1 MPTPRTSTRRLRQW
15 LNLLRYPITGSL
27 LAYLIWQAQPALIW
41 QALRG
46 TDLRLLLLAVLLQ
59 FGGIV
64 LSAAKWSVI
73 LRARG
78 HRLPLP
84 WLLQSYLVGQF
95 ANNFLPTTIGGD
107 ALRAVQVQRRIG
119 SLSQASASIFVE
131 RLTGFLALSAIA
143 MLALLLL
150 ALKAGGLILTTSPF
164 WLAVAVGFTVAA
176 LGAAVAAVAA
186 PLLVRWLGGWLP
198 PRLLAPL
205 NKVAETLAAY
215 FPQGQRLALVLGM
228 SLAFQLLWVLIH
240 QVCGWALGIQAPFL
254 LYALMVPLSDMLGL
268 LPIFLN
274 NVGAREIVFT
284 VYLTQIGVSEANAL
298 ALAFLMFAVRLLVS
312 LLGGVV
318 LLLGGADMRLDLEPA
333 ACPAPAP
340 DPTPTRSELPH

>member
-1 MPTPRTSTRRLRQW
+1 MPAPRPSSRQLRQW
-15 LNLLRYPITGSL
+15 LNLLRYPITGGL

-41 QALRG
+41 QAVRG

-59 FGGIV
+59 LGGIV
-64 LSAAKWSVI
+64 LSAAKWGVI

-78 HRLPLP
+78 HRLPLA

-107 ALRAVQVQRRIG
+107 ALRAVQLRRRMG

-131 RLTGFLALSAIA
+131 RLTGFLALSLIA

-150 ALKAGGLILTTSPF
+150 ALKVGGLVLSTSPF

-176 LGAAVAAVAA
+176 LGTAGAAMLA

-198 PRLLAPL
+198 APVLAPL
-205 NKVAETLAAY
+205 NNVAGTLADY
-215 FPQGQRLALVLGM
+215 VPQGQRLALVLGM

-240 QVCGWALGIQAPFL
+240 QVGGWALGIQAPFL

-284 VYLTQIGVSEANAL
+284 VYLTQIGVSEASAL
-298 ALAFLMFAVRLLVS
+298 ALAFLLFAVRLLVS

-318 LLLGGADMRLDLEPA
+318 LLLGGADMRLELEA
-333 ACPAPAP
+333 AASSAPA
-340 DPTPTRSELPH
+340 TPTELPR